1 MQSALFDWAE
11 CTGIRISLADLDR
24 TLSFPASETGLRRP
38 ASGENSAS
46 LGFLCVVGSLRLEH
60 AGTGLEKLWLLSE
73 APGELS
79 QAVDL
84 VLCDHTVDCF
94 NSSKSS
100 ACVSGNFR
108 VNSFTPCSNLSNRDK
123 ESELRT

>member
-24 TLSFPASETGLRRP
+24 TLSFPASRP

-84 VLCDHTVDCF
+84 VLCDHTADCF